1 MGAPLLRLDHGV
13 ILSIYFHD
21 PNGLRLEITTPL
33 HPNWNRSTDRGHAGL
48 GHGNYRLAKRGQ
60 GQIRFIPLLRHLAIV
75 RRFGSEGPQGE
86 PGHEVSLKIGCLVDG
101 SVHIEEALGR
111 PSRLEPLHFVLAATH
126 DLVGVFGAIVLPLP
140 LLMRTGQVQ
149 CRKADP

>member
-1 MGAPLLRLDHGV
+1 
-13 ILSIYFHD
+13 
-21 PNGLRLEITTPL
+21 
-33 HPNWNRSTDRGHAGL
+33 
-48 GHGNYRLAKRGQ
+48 
-60 GQIRFIPLLRHLAIV
+60 
-75 RRFGSEGPQGE
+75 
-86 PGHEVSLKIGCLVDG
+86 VDG